1 MSAAERPG
9 ESATAPGRPVEP
21 ASGRPGESPGVP
33 GRPDESPEGSPEVHA
48 PYRPGRDAFWFAR
61 SRASAV
67 FVLREL
73 TSVFV
78 AWTIAF
84 LLLLAEAV
92 LSGGYADFTALA
104 ARPWMIALNVVA
116 LAATC
121 FHAIT
126 FLNLAPKATV
136 VRLDGWRVPAWMI
149 QGGNHSAWLVVSA
162 VIAYVVLRTT

>member
-1 MSAAERPG
+1 MS
-9 ESATAPGRPVEP
+9 
-21 ASGRPGESPGVP
+21 
-33 GRPDESPEGSPEVHA
+33 DESIPAARVG
-48 PYRPGRDAFWFAR
+48 YRPRRDHLWFAR
-61 SRASAV
+61 SRNYTV

-78 AWTIAF
+78 AWSIVF
-84 LLLLAEAV
+84 ILMLASAVFGGGLREFAV
-92 LSGGYADFTALA
+92 LA
-104 ARPWMIALNVVA
+104 AQPWMIAINVVA

-149 QGGNHSAWLVVSA
+149 QGGNHTLWALISA
-162 VIAYVVLRTT
+162 VIAYFVLRSP

>member
-1 MSAAERPG
+1 MT
-9 ESATAPGRPVEP
+9 TA
-21 ASGRPGESPGVP
+21 
-33 GRPDESPEGSPEVHA
+33 
-48 PYRPGRDAFWFAR
+48 YRPRRDNLWFAR
-61 SRASAV
+61 TRNYTI

-78 AWTIAF
+78 AWSIVF
-84 LLLLAEAV
+84 LLMFLDAV
-92 LSGGYADFTALA
+92 IGGSLPAFAALA
-104 ARPWMIALNVVA
+104 GQPWMIAINVVA

-149 QGGNHSAWLVVSA
+149 QGGNHSLWLLISA
-162 VIAYVVLRTT
+162 VIAYFVLRSP